1 MENKETDKVKVL
13 FSAKQIS
20 DWAARESRNASI
32 ATKSNQ
38 RECSEQIIL
47 AEVLRVCIQKA
58 ANLRSI
64 HHPDGLVVSMNDC
77 INLALEN
84 ATAIT
89 AEQFDAFN
97 HAFTPIEGPQTPDWN
112 GFRFTCRFPDENLH
126 QDMSAA
132 LNAWR
137 RMSGYNVTSSVFI
150 NYAIATLLQQ
160 DGFAFYDMAGE
171 EIQDVFQLL
180 STPESQL
187 GGIEMSVGK
196 QPPQPAILA
205 PKQKERCLPDNLY
218 FQPVA
223 EKDRDNPLDNPQEW
237 SMLPIRI
244 PMTLYRAVN
253 MWASARQMEAVE
265 QSNRLGAEAA
275 KENRL
280 LQDYSFED
288 VTRLMVDLYI
298 KLEEYAEANQ
308 IPVWGNTGETVFPN
322 SGFTGNLPPKTTSHP
337 EKGIEYARLVPRVRN
352 SMLNRWKTY
361 RGSDNSKAMRGL
373 VTLLQMSGMKVV
385 SPANKGV
392 EAMSLWDYFRM
403 AKGHEEYL
411 LCEDKSTQPG
421 LDRVKHLMQEI
432 EHLTAAVKHPERVW
446 IDKAD
451 EINPRPEDKRV
462 TPSTDEP
469 TPS

>member
-89 AEQFDAFN
+89 AEHFDAFN
-97 HAFTPIEGPQTPDWN
+97 HAFTPIEGPKTPDWN

-160 DGFAFYDMAGE
+160 DGFVFYDMAGE
-171 EIQDVFQLL
+171 EIRDVFQLL

-187 GGIEMSVGK
+187 SGIEMNVGK
-196 QPPQPAILA
+196 QPSQPEIRTS
-205 PKQKERCLPDNLY
+205 KQKERCLPDNLY

-223 EKDRDNPLDNPQEW
+223 EKERDNPLDNPKEW
-237 SMLPIRI
+237 SILPIRI
-244 PMTLYRAVN
+244 PMTLYRAIN

-265 QSNRLGAEAA
+265 QSIRLGDETA
-275 KENRL
+275 KDNGL
-280 LQDYSFED
+280 LQDYSFEE
-288 VTRLMVDLYI
+288 VTRLMVNLYI

-322 SGFTGNLPPKTTSHP
+322 SGFTGKLPPKTTSHP
-337 EKGIEYARLVPRVRN
+337 EKGIEYFRLTPRVRN
-352 SMLNRWKTY
+352 NMLDRWKTY
-361 RGSDNSKAMRGL
+361 RGSDSSKAMRGL

-385 SPANKGV
+385 SPENEGV

-411 LCEDKSTQPG
+411 LCEDKSSELG
-421 LDRVKHLMQEI
+421 LDRVKHLIQMVEC
-432 EHLTAAVKHPERVW
+432 LTSSGNKPGKTW
-446 IDKAD
+446 IGKTDD
-451 EINPRPEDKRV
+451 ISPRPEDKRV

-469 TPS
+469 NPS

>member
-1 MENKETDKVKVL
+1 MKDKGTDKFKIL
-13 FSAKQIS
+13 FDAHQIS
-20 DWAARESRNASI
+20 DWSARETRNASI
-32 ATKSNQ
+32 ATKADQ
-38 RECSEQIIL
+38 TEHAEQILL

-64 HHPDGLVVSMNDC
+64 YHPDGLVVTMNEC

-89 AEQFDAFN
+89 AERFDAFN
-97 HAFTPIEGPQTPDWN
+97 HSFTPIEGPKTPDWN
-112 GFRFTCRFPDENLH
+112 SFRFTCRLPDENLH

-137 RMSGYNVTSSVFI
+137 RMSGYNVSSSIFI

-171 EIQDVFQLL
+171 EIRDVFQLL

-187 GGIEMSVGK
+187 SGIEMSVGK
-196 QPPQPAILA
+196 QPPQPVIRTSN
-205 PKQKERCLPDNLY
+205 QKARRLPDNLY

-223 EKDRDNPLDNPQEW
+223 EKDIGNPLENPKDW
-237 SMLPIRI
+237 SVLAIRI
-244 PMTLYRAVN
+244 PLTLYRAIN
-253 MWASARQMEAVE
+253 MWASARQIEAVE
-265 QSNRLGAEAA
+265 QSNRLGSEAP
-275 KENRL
+275 KDNGL
-280 LQDYSFED
+280 LQDYSFEE

-298 KLEEYAEANQ
+298 KLEEYAEENE

-322 SGFTGNLPPKTTSHP
+322 SGFTGKLPPETTSHP
-337 EKGIEYARLVPRVRN
+337 EKGIEYARLTPRVRN
-352 SMLNRWKTY
+352 SMLDRWKTY
-361 RGSDNSKAMRGL
+361 QGSDNSKAMRGL

-411 LCEDKSTQPG
+411 LFEEESSQPV
-421 LDRVKHLMQEI
+421 LDRVKYLMQMV
-432 EHLTAAVKHPERVW
+432 EHPKH
-446 IDKAD
+446 
-451 EINPRPEDKRV
+451 
-462 TPSTDEP
+462 
-469 TPS
+469 